1 MKKKFN
7 VTGMTCSSCSS
18 NIEKEISKLEGVH
31 SVFVNLISNSMIVEY
46 DDKVINC
53 KKIVNVVEN
62 IGYGIKDD
70 SNKNIDKNINSELSN
85 MKKKLIISLIFFI
98 PLFYLSMHHMLEK
111 YLNIPAP
118 SFIVDNFDGINNS
131 FIFAFTQF
139 ILLLP
144 IIFSNQNYFINGF
157 KSFIHKK
164 PNMDSLIAIGSSAAI
179 IYGIYALYKIGY
191 GFSYNNLEIVSKF
204 SKDIYFESAA
214 SILTLITLGKYLETK
229 SKQKTN
235 DSISKLINLAPK
247 TSIVIKNEK
256 EIEIETKD
264 IALNDIVVIKPGMS
278 IPVDGIIIE
287 GFTSIDESMITGE
300 SIPVSKNIDDNVIS
314 GTINKNG
321 YIKFKATKVGLDTTL
336 SQIIKLVEEASNSK
350 APISKLADKVSSIF
364 VPTVILISLSTFVIW
379 LLCGYSFEFALS
391 LGISVLVIS
400 CPCALGLA
408 TPIAIMVATGKGAE
422 NGILIK
428 NAEALEL
435 LYSVDTIVFD
445 KTGTITIGKPNITDI
460 ISYGSFTKDEIMSIS
475 LSLEEKSEHPLSTSI
490 IEYSKKNNIK
500 SSKVTDFS
508 SITGKGIKGKI
519 NDSIYLCGNFNFMKD
534 NNIDVSDIEDTIN
547 NLASKGKT
555 PLCISD
561 NKKIIGII
569 AVKDKIKE
577 NSKLAINELKN
588 MKINS
593 IMLTGDNKIAANIIK
608 EEVSI
613 DKVIAEVSPKDKELV
628 IKKLQEENKIV
639 AMVGD
644 GINDSPALTRANVGI
659 AIGSGT
665 DIAIES
671 ADIILLKD
679 DLLDVVT
686 AIKLSKSTLK
696 NIKINLFWA
705 FFYNIIGIPL
715 AAGLFYSSFEL
726 KLNPM
731 FGALAM
737 SLSSLCVVTN
747 ALRLRNF
754 KTNYEKEEIK
764 MYKKIIEIGGMSC
777 NHCAQTV
784 EKALSNIKNV
794 ISVEV
799 ILEDNIAIIKS
810 KTDIPNEIIEENLNE
825 NDFYLIDIK

>member
-111 YLNIPAP
+111 YLNIPTP

>member
-85 MKKKLIISLIFFI
+85 VKKKLIISLIFFI

-111 YLNIPAP
+111 YLNIPTP

-247 TSIVIKNEK
+247 ISIVLKNEK

-555 PLCISD
+555 PLCISN